1 MESSSSTTRFKFRD
15 HQDMDASALSD
26 ASSVI
31 SSLSSDPL
39 DIGDDDDDYD
49 GADDSDLQSMT
60 ATGIKHLCSEL
71 LELKAA
77 SDEEFQENIFAN
89 YSAFVRIFEE
99 VEGIENEL
107 MKLKNHVSNQ
117 KKFVK
122 ELVDGI
128 YVKLIVEE
136 AEESVIEDSV
146 SDELNSPSKLKAH
159 INYVSETLDTL
170 LSENRFDEA
179 LDIVE
184 IEDENLERLQRRKGS
199 SAGSLKL
206 YNSVI
211 VEGTSVLMLK
221 LRVVAENPRTAAAE
235 LQQALSRICRLGNGH
250 LATDLLLKYYNFRI
264 EAGIHSL
271 RSLKSFPW
279 GVYIRELSKFVFSMI
294 SQAARSFVMLHGETS
309 PYTSELIQ
317 WAQKE
322 TEAFTSS
329 FGAYIRS
336 ISELSGGLCTVA
348 IAQDVSPLAAHEME
362 SSTIKCL
369 TDLFME
375 YISSTEKVIN
385 GDTGHLD
392 RGKDD
397 RTVSSMETLM
407 NHISILFNLLTLECL
422 FSRIIRSI
430 LNCKSQRD
438 SSNMDEHDVLDN
450 SFLSI
455 QEALGRVRSCF
466 CQQYI
471 SRIMSNQN
479 RRRISSKASS
489 GDPSDSVV
497 SHDAGPSIPLQVFF
511 LELRKIRELAEEVV
525 EVSWMRELLKDVI
538 EAIFDWITGNQVIS
552 TPHEEKLTLQHFEP
566 TQDQFILDVQFLV
579 EIAKHGEYFSENPF
593 ALEKLRESSFLSV
606 GLDPERDTN
615 EDDWAII
622 AAGEAIEKLL
632 QIEEEEVSRSEPGGA
647 VEGEIEPFKHKSVQ
661 DDCLSSREDSTG
673 SDECAGGRDASLVIR
688 TADAFYVPDTEA
700 DAAGDLDHPSEE
712 GIHGG
717 EGSSRMPGR
726 ELFDTELTGEAAVKD
741 QGENEV
747 LLD

>member
-336 ISELSGGLCTVA
+336 ISELSGGLCTVVQSLQFAVSFCSLLEAQKLVLTPYLIQQIHPCMEEALDTYIEHFKKVVA
-348 IAQDVSPLAAHEME
+348 IFTASDSWVLGKYLVSGILVE
-362 SSTIKCL
+362 SCTSV
-369 TDLFME
+369 FV
-375 YISSTEKVIN
+375 S
-385 GDTGHLD
+385 
-392 RGKDD
+392 D
-397 RTVSSMETLM
+397 RTEYC
-407 NHISILFNLLTLECL
+407 LLT
-422 FSRIIRSI
+422 
-430 LNCKSQRD
+430 
-438 SSNMDEHDVLDN
+438 N
-450 SFLSI
+450 S
-455 QEALGRVRSCF
+455 GRKLMTLLQVHCVAF
-466 CQQYI
+466 VII
-471 SRIMSNQN
+471 SRI
-479 RRRISSKASS
+479 
-489 GDPSDSVV
+489 
-497 SHDAGPSIPLQVFF
+497 
-511 LELRKIRELAEEVV
+511 
-525 EVSWMRELLKDVI
+525 
-538 EAIFDWITGNQVIS
+538 
-552 TPHEEKLTLQHFEP
+552 EKF
-566 TQDQFILDVQFLV
+566 
-579 EIAKHGEYFSENPF
+579 
-593 ALEKLRESSFLSV
+593 
-606 GLDPERDTN
+606 
-615 EDDWAII
+615 
-622 AAGEAIEKLL
+622 
-632 QIEEEEVSRSEPGGA
+632 
-647 VEGEIEPFKHKSVQ
+647 
-661 DDCLSSREDSTG
+661 
-673 SDECAGGRDASLVIR
+673 
-688 TADAFYVPDTEA
+688 TAT
-700 DAAGDLDHPSEE
+700 
-712 GIHGG
+712 
-717 EGSSRMPGR
+717 
-726 ELFDTELTGEAAVKD
+726 
-741 QGENEV
+741 
-747 LLD
+747 

>member
-1 MESSSSTTRFKFRD
+1 
-15 HQDMDASALSD
+15 
-26 ASSVI
+26 
-31 SSLSSDPL
+31 
-39 DIGDDDDDYD
+39 
-49 GADDSDLQSMT
+49 
-60 ATGIKHLCSEL
+60 
-71 LELKAA
+71 
-77 SDEEFQENIFAN
+77 
-89 YSAFVRIFEE
+89 
-99 VEGIENEL
+99 

-336 ISELSGGLCTVA
+336 ISELSGGLCTVVQSLQFAVSFCSLLEAQKLVLTPYLIQQIHPCMEEALDTYIEHFKKVVAIFTASDSWVLGKYLVSGILVESCTSVFVSDRTEYCLLTNSGRKLMTLLQA